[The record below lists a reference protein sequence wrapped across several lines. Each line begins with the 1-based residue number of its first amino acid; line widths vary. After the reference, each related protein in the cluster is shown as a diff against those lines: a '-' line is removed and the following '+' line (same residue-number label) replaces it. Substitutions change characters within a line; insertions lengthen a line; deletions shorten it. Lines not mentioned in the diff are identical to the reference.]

1 MAITPF
7 TRGVL
12 RDFVSLRDVMDRLFE
27 ENAVAQS
34 NGSEAPFAVD
44 LKEQADKYELRAAL
58 PGARPEDVQI
68 EVTAN
73 TISLSGEFKQE
84 REQKEGEFIRCEI
97 RYGRFHRSFSLPVE
111 IDPSKV
117 DASFRDGVL
126 TVTLPKAEAMRPRQ
140 IRAQDRSGGSNSEQ
154 GAAQRAEA
162 THERSGNGKDKS
174 ERTSEAGT
182 ERKSEQAAGRAQS
195 R

>member
-12 RDFVSLRDVMDRLFE
+12 QDFVSLRDVMDRLFE
-27 ENAVAQS
+27 DSAVAQS

-68 EVTAN
+68 EVTAT
-73 TISLSGEFKQE
+73 TINLSGEFKQE
-84 REQKEGEFIRCEI
+84 REQKDGEFIRREI
-97 RYGRFHRSFSLPVE
+97 RYGRFHRSFALPVE

-117 DASFRDGVL
+117 DASYRDGVL

-140 IRAQDRSGGSNSEQ
+140 IRAQDRSGEARSDQ
-154 GAAQRAEA
+154 GGAQRAEA
-162 THERSGNGKDKS
+162 TDERSGNGKDKS
-174 ERTSEAGT
+174 GQTGDLSA
-182 ERKSEQAAGRAQS
+182 ERKSEQAAGSAQS